1 MRDVVFYPESVVL
14 EVYAENHEK
23 RGWVKINYRGLIS
36 EKSKEGKNKVIDIHR
51 FDRDACLLQSF
62 GFKPITEEAQ
72 ASTSKI
78 AHPMNQQ
85 YGFIA
90 PPKRGDRV
98 LVMRQG
104 RSWIVM
110 GSLPATGGNE
120 PPISHVDDLSFI
132 HRSGSSL
139 RFNDQYPGVTG
150 GADEFDGIT
159 GSTTLVAQRAM
170 VLAGGRFLPFGL
182 LAEHA
187 SQTDIEI
194 GLNEKDADGKEIK
207 YSYSDLFK
215 NEEPTTDYYYDPW
228 ADTIGSKK
236 FLSPPDSVAAN
247 TLFILHQGAGLLKM
261 APLDTDYTG
270 AKFTAGGLTISVGK
284 KYWAAGLKDQNDCSG
299 EGVVAATK
307 DTDPVDGVI
316 RIQNEVGAY
325 VEWTA
330 VGGIT
335 IATADGQTFTVT
347 STGAGDL
354 VVEAPGAGNVLL
366 GGSGASHNVISDNDS
381 TDSVALKDGIF
392 QVPILTTTF
401 AVTHDHGLTA
411 GQSDV
416 KVI

>member
-14 EVYAENHEK
+14 EVYAENHER
-23 RGWVKINYRGLIS
+23 RGWVKINYRGLIT
-36 EKSKEGKNKVIDIHR
+36 EKEDIDIHN

-62 GFKPITEEAQ
+62 GFKPITEESQ

-85 YGFIA
+85 YGFVA

-150 GADEFDGIT
+150 GLDEFDGIT
-159 GSTTLVAQRAM
+159 GSTTLVAQRTM

-187 SQTDIEI
+187 SQTDVKIDI
-194 GLNEKDADGKEIK
+194 NDGEEGGYD
-207 YSYSDLFK
+207 YSALFD
-215 NEEPTTDYYYDPW
+215 NSEPTTDYYYDPW
-228 ADTIGSKK
+228 ATTIGSKK
-236 FLSPPDSVAAN
+236 FLSPPDSVAAD
-247 TLFILHQGAGLLKM
+247 TLFMLHQGGGLLKM

-270 AKFTAGGLTISVGK
+270 TKITAGGFTASVGK

-299 EGVVAATK
+299 EGVAVATK
-307 DTDPVDGVI
+307 DTDPINGVI
-316 RIQNEVGAY
+316 RIQNEAGAY

-330 VGGIT
+330 AGGIT

-347 STGAGDL
+347 STGDGDL
-354 VVEAPGAGNVLL
+354 VVEAPGGGNVLL
-366 GGSGASHNVISDNDS
+366 GGSGASHNVISDGDS
-381 TDSVALKDGIF
+381 TTTVGLKDGIF
-392 QVPILTTTF
+392 QVPVLTMAF
-401 AVTHDHGLTA
+401 EAVHGHGLTA
-411 GQSDV
+411 LQSDV

>member
-36 EKSKEGKNKVIDIHR
+36 DKENFDVHK

-110 GSLPATGGNE
+110 GSLPAIGGNE
-120 PPISHVDDLSFI
+120 PPISHIDDLSFI

-150 GADEFDGIT
+150 GSDEFDGIT

-187 SQTDIEI
+187 SQTDVKIDI
-194 GLNEKDADGKEIK
+194 NDGHEDGYA
-207 YSYSDLFK
+207 YSALFD
-215 NEEPTTDYYYDPW
+215 NSEPTPGTYYDPW

-236 FLSPPDSVAAN
+236 FLSPPDSVPAN
-247 TLFILHQGAGLLKM
+247 TLFFLHQGGGLLKM
-261 APLDTDYTG
+261 DPLDTDYTG
-270 AKFTAGGLTISVGK
+270 SKITAGGFTISVGK

-307 DTDPVDGVI
+307 DTDPIDGVI

-325 VEWTA
+325 IEWTA
-330 VGGIT
+330 AGGIT

-354 VVEAPGAGNVLL
+354 VVEAPGDGKVRL
-366 GGSGASHNVISDNDS
+366 GGSGAAHNVISDNDN

-401 AVTHDHGLTA
+401 AVIHNHGLTA

>member
-36 EKSKEGKNKVIDIHR
+36 EKKKEGKERVIDIHK

-120 PPISHVDDLSFI
+120 PPISHIDDLSFI

-150 GADEFDGIT
+150 GDKEFDGIT
-159 GSTTLVAQRAM
+159 GSTTLVAQRTM

-187 SQTDIEI
+187 SQTDVKIDI
-194 GLNEKDADGKEIK
+194 NDGKEDG
-207 YSYSDLFK
+207 YSYSALFD
-215 NEEPTTDYYYDPW
+215 NSEPTPGTYYDPW

-236 FLSPPDSVAAN
+236 FLSPPDSVPAN
-247 TLFILHQGAGLLKM
+247 TLFFLHQGAGLLKM
-261 APLDTDYTG
+261 APLTGATDYTG
-270 AKFTAGGLTISVGK
+270 TKLTAGGFTISVGK
-284 KYWAAGLKDQNDCSG
+284 KYWAAGLQDKDDCSA
-299 EGVVAATK
+299 EDVATATK

-330 VGGIT
+330 AGGIT

-381 TDSVALKDGIF
+381 TDSIALKDGIF

-401 AVTHDHGLTA
+401 AVTHNHGLTA

>member
-14 EVYAENHEK
+14 EVYAENHER

-36 EKSKEGKNKVIDIHR
+36 EQEDFDVHK

-85 YGFIA
+85 YGFVA

-104 RSWIVM
+104 RSWIVI

-120 PPISHVDDLSFI
+120 PPISHVDDLSYI

-150 GADEFDGIT
+150 
-159 GSTTLVAQRAM
+159 V
-170 VLAGGRFLPFGL
+170 AGGRFLPFGL

-187 SQTDIEI
+187 SQTDVKIDI
-194 GLNEKDADGKEIK
+194 NDGTEGGYA
-207 YSYSDLFK
+207 YSALFD
-215 NEEPTTDYYYDPW
+215 NSEPTPGTYYDPW

-236 FLSPPDSVAAN
+236 FLSPPDSVPAN
-247 TLFILHQGAGLLKM
+247 TLFFLHQGGGLLKM

-270 AKFTAGGLTISVGK
+270 AKFTAGGFTVSVGK

-307 DTDPVDGVI
+307 DTDPIDGVI

-325 VEWTA
+325 IEWTA
-330 VGGIT
+330 AGGIT

-366 GGSGASHNVISDNDS
+366 GGSGAAYNVISDNDS

-401 AVTHDHGLTA
+401 AVTHNHGLTA
-411 GQSDV
+411 IQKDV
-416 KVI
+416 KVV

>member
-14 EVYAENHEK
+14 EVYAENHER

-36 EKSKEGKNKVIDIHR
+36 DKEDFDVHK

-62 GFKPITEEAQ
+62 GFKPITEEGQ

-85 YGFIA
+85 YGFVA

-104 RSWIVM
+104 RTWIVL

-120 PPISHVDDLSFI
+120 PPISHVNDLSFI
-132 HRSGSSL
+132 HSSGSSL
-139 RFNDQYPGVTG
+139 RFNDQYPGITG
-150 GADEFDGIT
+150 GSDEFDGIT

-187 SQTDIEI
+187 SQTDVKIDI
-194 GLNEKDADGKEIK
+194 NDGTAGGYA
-207 YSYSDLFK
+207 YSALFD
-215 NEEPTTDYYYDPW
+215 NEEPVTDYYYDPW
-228 ADTIGSKK
+228 EDTIGSKK

-247 TLFILHQGAGLLKM
+247 TLFILHQGGGLLKM
-261 APLDTDYTG
+261 APLEPSDMDYTG
-270 AKFTAGGLTISVGK
+270 TKFTAAGFTVSVGK

-299 EGVVAATK
+299 EDVAVATK
-307 DTDPVDGVI
+307 DTDPVNGVI
-316 RIQNEVGAY
+316 RIQNEAGAY

-330 VGGIT
+330 AGGIT

-354 VVEAPGAGNVLL
+354 VVEAPGDGKVRL
-366 GGSGASHNVISDNDS
+366 GGSGAAHNVISDGDS
-381 TDSVALKDGIF
+381 TTTVALKDGVF
-392 QVPILTTTF
+392 QVPVMTMAF
-401 AVTHDHGLTA
+401 EAVHGHGLTA
-411 GQSDV
+411 GQTDV

>member
-14 EVYAENHEK
+14 EVYAENHER
-23 RGWVKINYRGLIS
+23 RGWIKINYHGLIS
-36 EKSKEGKNKVIDIHR
+36 DKEDFDVHK

-62 GFKPITEEAQ
+62 GFKPITEEGQ

-85 YGFIA
+85 YGFVA

-104 RSWIVM
+104 RSWFVL

-150 GADEFDGIT
+150 GFDEFDGIT

-187 SQTDIEI
+187 SQTDVKIDINDGAE
-194 GLNEKDADGKEIK
+194 GGYAYSALFDNEK
-207 YSYSDLFK
+207 
-215 NEEPTTDYYYDPW
+215 PVTDYYYDPW
-228 ADTIGSKK
+228 VDTIGSKK
-236 FLSPPDSVAAN
+236 FLSPPDTVGAN

-261 APLDTDYTG
+261 APLDKDYTG
-270 AKFTAGGLTISVGK
+270 TKLTAGGFTISVGK
-284 KYWAAGLKDQNDCSG
+284 KYWAAGLKNQNDCSG
-299 EGVVAATK
+299 EDVVAATK

-325 VEWTA
+325 IEWTA
-330 VGGIT
+330 AGGIT
-335 IATADGQTFTVT
+335 VATADGQTFTVT
-347 STGAGDL
+347 STGAGNL

-366 GGSGASHNVISDNDS
+366 GGSGAAHNVISDNDS
-381 TDSVALKDGIF
+381 TDSIALKDGIF

-401 AVTHDHGLTA
+401 AVTHNHGLTA

-416 KVI
+416 KVV

>member
-14 EVYAENHEK
+14 EVYAENHER
-23 RGWVKINYRGLIS
+23 RGWVKINYRGLIT
-36 EKSKEGKNKVIDIHR
+36 EKPKEGEKKVIDIHQ

-62 GFKPITEEAQ
+62 GFKPITEEGQ

-85 YGFIA
+85 YGFVA

-104 RSWIVM
+104 RSWFVL

-150 GADEFDGIT
+150 GFDEFDGIT

-187 SQTDIEI
+187 SQTDVKIDI
-194 GLNEKDADGKEIK
+194 NDGKEDGYD
-207 YSYSDLFK
+207 YSGVSGIFD
-215 NEEPTTDYYYDPW
+215 NAEPTTGYYYDPW
-228 ADTIGSKK
+228 AGTIGSKK
-236 FLSPPDSVAAN
+236 FLSPPDTVGAN
-247 TLFILHQGAGLLKM
+247 TLFFLHQGAGLLKM

-270 AKFTAGGLTISVGK
+270 TKLTAGGFTISVGK

-299 EGVVAATK
+299 EDVVAATK

-325 VEWTA
+325 IEWTA

-335 IATADGQTFTVT
+335 IATANGQTFTVT
-347 STGAGDL
+347 STGTGNL

-366 GGSGASHNVISDNDS
+366 GGSGAAHNVISDNDS

-392 QVPILTTTF
+392 QVPILTTAF
-401 AVTHDHGLTA
+401 AVIHDHGLTA
-411 GQSDV
+411 LQSDV
-416 KVI
+416 KVV